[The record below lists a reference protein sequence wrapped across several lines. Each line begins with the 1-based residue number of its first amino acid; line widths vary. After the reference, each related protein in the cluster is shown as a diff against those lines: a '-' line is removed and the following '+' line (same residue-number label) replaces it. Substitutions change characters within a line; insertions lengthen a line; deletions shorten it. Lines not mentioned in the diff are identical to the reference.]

1 MTVLNDTKSN
11 ITDETTETTTIT
23 TTTILNDRID
33 DKNELSTTTETIP
46 RVDFDSTRFETT
58 NASSETKTTEIKNIY
73 TTVVENVTDVMP
85 KVVNKTEKSNKLNK
99 IATDSFG
106 APHHYE
112 TSLSMILLISTVLLG
127 ALAAIAVILRI
138 FIKHRK
144 QHQRGIST
152 DNSIYLFESNE

>member
-11 ITDETTETTTIT
+11 ITETTTIT

-33 DKNELSTTTETIP
+33 DTNELSTTTETIP

-58 NASSETKTTEIKNIY
+58 NATTTEIKNIY
-73 TTVVENVTDVMP
+73 TTVIENVTDIMP